1 MSVSVLDALRYFKRP
16 FWLAVIAIAGFL
28 VGTWVNARFLPDTA
42 PVQPIEFSH
51 AVHVGEN
58 DMECLYCHAWADR
71 STSAG
76 VPSVS
81 KCMGCHTYVATDS
94 PEIQKVAAIWES
106 REPIP
111 WVKVHDVPDFV
122 HFTHKRHVA
131 AGLACQECHGPIE
144 TMARVERVST
154 LGMQWCVGCHT
165 ERQVEHGR
173 DCWTCHK

>member
-1 MSVSVLDALRYFKRP
+1 M
-16 FWLAVIAIAGFL
+16 
-28 VGTWVNARFLPDTA
+28 
-42 PVQPIEFSH
+42 
-51 AVHVGEN
+51 
-58 DMECLYCHAWADR
+58 
-71 STSAG
+71 
-76 VPSVS
+76 S